1 MREMEGSENKK
12 MRLRWV
18 RISPTLSD
26 ETVSFRVEGC
36 AGMLLH
42 DFIDT
47 VLSEGLSH
55 CGTFKVYEPIK
66 KLGKVHGY
74 LPVCNFDYRGR
85 KVCRMTHYSLS
96 AALAMDALVSSAR
109 CNGGWGQMNYEVF
122 IQDKEVDHAEA

>member
-1 MREMEGSENKK
+1 MEGSENKK

-36 AGMLLH
+36 AGMRLH
-42 DFIDT
+42 DFIET
-47 VLSEGLSH
+47 VLSEGSSH
-55 CGTFKVYEPIK
+55 CGMFRVYAPSQV
-66 KLGKVHGY
+66 LGH
-74 LPVCNFDYRGR
+74 LRVCDIDYRGR
-85 KVCRMTHYSLS
+85 KVCGMTHYSPS
-96 AALAMDALVSSAR
+96 ASLAMDALVISAR

>member
-1 MREMEGSENKK
+1 MEGSENKK

-36 AGMLLH
+36 AGMRLH
-42 DFIDT
+42 DFIET
-47 VLSEGLSH
+47 VLSEGPSH

-74 LPVCNFDYRGR
+74 LPVCNFDYRDR
-85 KVCRMTHYSLS
+85 KVCMMTHYSQW
-96 AALAMDALVSSAR
+96 APLADWESVVTSAR
-109 CNGGWGQMNYEVF
+109 CNGGWGQMNYEVV
-122 IQDKEVDHAEA
+122 IAWNGGEHAEA

>member
-1 MREMEGSENKK
+1 MEGSEK

-36 AGMLLH
+36 AGMRLH
-42 DFIDT
+42 DFIET
-47 VLSEGLSH
+47 VLSEGSSH

-74 LPVCNFDYRGR
+74 LPVCNFDYRER
-85 KVCRMTHYSLS
+85 KVCMMTHYSQWAPVADWDSVVTS
-96 AALAMDALVSSAR
+96 ACCR
-109 CNGGWGQMNYEVF
+109 GGLGQMNYNVRISWKIGGEN
-122 IQDKEVDHAEA
+122 AEA

>member
-1 MREMEGSENKK
+1 MEGSENKK

-36 AGMLLH
+36 AGMRLH

-55 CGTFKVYEPIK
+55 CGTFRLYVQSQV
-66 KLGKVHGY
+66 LGH
-74 LPVCNFDYRGR
+74 LRVCDIDYRDR
-85 KVCRMTHYSLS
+85 KVWWMFRYFRDSV
-96 AALAMDALVSSAR
+96 LAMDALVSSAR
-109 CNGGWGQMNYEVF
+109 CNGGYGQMNYDVVIAWKGGE
-122 IQDKEVDHAEA
+122 HAEA